1 MRLPLGPGGA
11 YMGLCLLWSG
21 CPEGAVAKAPMRP
34 TVDYRGETWNM
45 VSQVGLFWFMIYHSS

>member
-11 YMGLCLLWSG
+11 YMGLCFLRSG
-21 CPEGAVAKAPMRP
+21 CPEDAVAKAAMRP

-45 VSQVGLFWFMIYHSS
+45 ALQAGLSWFMIYHSS